1 MNNQFSE
8 NLKKIRKE
16 HHLSQEQLADEL
28 GVSRQAISKW
38 ESAIAYPE
46 MDKIIFL
53 CDKFNLNI
61 DDLLH
66 KDIKEV
72 KGEEES
78 KRKIN
83 NAIDEFLKFI
93 TDTVNLFSNM
103 NFKSK
108 VKCLFEQVI
117 TALILLVV
125 SVIIVYGLDRL
136 LIGILSFMP
145 YQVTHF
151 IVNTLILVLVVLCT
165 IFSVVILTHIFK
177 TRYLDY
183 YLKLKKE
190 SKEKN
195 KEEELNRIDEEK
207 KISFNRKNKI
217 LFRKNENKIIIRDPK
232 HSEYKFINGLFKLI
246 IGIIKFFMILFVFM
260 ISFILICFLFSFI
273 LSFLVYKTGF
283 FFIGLLLAIL
293 SLSIITIILLL
304 LLLNFIMNRKNDKKK
319 IIWCFIS
326 SLIVFGISCGFIF
339 IGTLNFEVL
348 KNNEGMLKK
357 ESKEYNMNNDLLFYP
372 QYDVEV
378 RYVEADIDNIKVEY
392 LLNKYYEIEEH
403 ISDDEKYIMVST
415 TCKDGIKLLKG
426 YINNLNHKKIVEMT
440 GNIESIT
447 IYASKDNIETIKN
460 NWNNHIKSIKS
471 YDEMINF
478 YEKRIDELETENEK
492 LNDTIYD
499 LETKIEND

>member
-53 CDKFNLNI
+53 CDKFHLNI

-66 KDIKEV
+66 KDIKEI
-72 KGEEES
+72 KKEEEG

-83 NAIDEFLKFI
+83 NFIDDFLKFI
-93 TDTVNLFSNM
+93 TDTINLFSNM
-103 NFKSK
+103 NLRSK
-108 VKCLFEQVI
+108 IKCLLEQVI
-117 TALILLVV
+117 ITLILLII
-125 SVIIVYGLDRL
+125 SIIIVYGINRL
-136 LIGILSFMP
+136 SLNILIFIP
-145 YQVTHF
+145 YQLAQIITNILTF
-151 IVNTLILVLVVLCT
+151 ILV
-165 IFSVVILTHIFK
+165 IFCSISSLVILTHTFK

-183 YLKLKKE
+183 YLKLTKE

-207 KISFNRKNKI
+207 KVSFNRKNKI
-217 LFRKNENKIIIRDPK
+217 LFSKNENKIIIRDPK

-246 IGIIKFFMILFVFM
+246 IGIIKFFMLLFALL
-260 ISFILICFLFSFI
+260 ISFILIGLVFSFI

-293 SLSIITIILLL
+293 SLSIITIVLLL

-339 IGTLNFEVL
+339 IGTLNFEAL

-372 QYDVEV
+372 QYDIEV
-378 RYVEADIDNIKVEY
+378 KYVEADIDNIKVEY

-499 LETKIEND
+499 LEGQLEN

>member
-53 CDKFNLNI
+53 CDKFHLNI

-66 KDIKEV
+66 KDIKEI
-72 KGEEES
+72 KKEEEG

-83 NAIDEFLKFI
+83 NFIDDFLKFI
-93 TDTVNLFSNM
+93 TDTINLFSNM
-103 NFKSK
+103 NLRSK
-108 VKCLFEQVI
+108 IKCLLEQVI
-117 TALILLVV
+117 ITLILLII
-125 SVIIVYGLDRL
+125 SIIIVYGINRL
-136 LIGILSFMP
+136 SLNILIFIP
-145 YQVTHF
+145 YQLAQIITNILTF
-151 IVNTLILVLVVLCT
+151 ILV
-165 IFSVVILTHIFK
+165 IFCSISSLVILTHTFK

-183 YLKLKKE
+183 YLKLTKE

-195 KEEELNRIDEEK
+195 IEELNRIDEEK
-207 KISFNRKNKI
+207 KVSFNRKNKI
-217 LFRKNENKIIIRDPK
+217 LFSKNENKIIIRDPK

-246 IGIIKFFMILFVFM
+246 IGIIKFFMLLFALL
-260 ISFILICFLFSFI
+260 ISFILIGLVFSFI

-372 QYDVEV
+372 QYDIEV
-378 RYVEADIDNIKVEY
+378 KYVEADIDNIKVEY

-499 LETKIEND
+499 LETKIENY

>member
-46 MDKIIFL
+46 MDKIISL
-53 CDKFNLNI
+53 CDKFHLNI

-66 KDIKEV
+66 KDIKEI
-72 KGEEES
+72 KKEEEG

-83 NAIDEFLKFI
+83 NFIDDFLKFI
-93 TDTVNLFSNM
+93 TDTINLFSNM
-103 NFKSK
+103 NLRSK
-108 VKCLFEQVI
+108 IKCLLEQVI
-117 TALILLVV
+117 ITLILLII
-125 SVIIVYGLDRL
+125 SIIIVYGINIL
-136 LIGILSFMP
+136 LLNILIFIP
-145 YQVTHF
+145 YQLAQVITNILTF
-151 IVNTLILVLVVLCT
+151 ILV
-165 IFSVVILTHIFK
+165 IFCSISSLVILTHTFK

-183 YLKLKKE
+183 YLKLTKE

-207 KISFNRKNKI
+207 KVSFNRKNKI

-246 IGIIKFFMILFVFM
+246 IGIIKFFMLLFALL
-260 ISFILICFLFSFI
+260 ISFILIGLVFSFI

-293 SLSIITIILLL
+293 SLSIITIVLLL

-339 IGTLNFEVL
+339 IGTLNFEAL

-372 QYDVEV
+372 QYDIEV
-378 RYVEADIDNIKVEY
+378 KYVEADIDNIKVEY

-426 YINNLNHKKIVEMT
+426 YINNLNHKKMVEMN
-440 GNIESIT
+440 GDIESIT

-471 YDEMINF
+471 YDEMVNF

-499 LETKIEND
+499 LKFK

>member
-53 CDKFNLNI
+53 CDKFHLNI

-66 KDIKEV
+66 KDIKEI
-72 KGEEES
+72 KKEEEG

-83 NAIDEFLKFI
+83 NFIDDFLKFI
-93 TDTVNLFSNM
+93 TDTINLFSNM
-103 NFKSK
+103 NLRSK
-108 VKCLFEQVI
+108 IKCLLEQVI
-117 TALILLVV
+117 ITLILLII
-125 SVIIVYGLDRL
+125 SIIIVYGINRL
-136 LIGILSFMP
+136 SLNILIFIP
-145 YQVTHF
+145 YQLAQIITNILTF
-151 IVNTLILVLVVLCT
+151 ILV
-165 IFSVVILTHIFK
+165 IFCSISSLVILTHTFK

-183 YLKLKKE
+183 YLKLTKE

-195 KEEELNRIDEEK
+195 IEELNRIDEEK
-207 KISFNRKNKI
+207 KVSFNRKNKI
-217 LFRKNENKIIIRDPK
+217 LFSKNENKIIIRDPK

-246 IGIIKFFMILFVFM
+246 IGIIKFFMLLFALL
-260 ISFILICFLFSFI
+260 ISFILIGLVFSFI

-293 SLSIITIILLL
+293 SLSIITIVLLL

-339 IGTLNFEVL
+339 IGTLNFEAL

-372 QYDVEV
+372 QYDIEV
-378 RYVEADIDNIKVEY
+378 KYVKADIDNIKVEY

-447 IYASKDNIETIKN
+447 IYASNDNIETIKN

-499 LETKIEND
+499 LEGQLEN

>member
-53 CDKFNLNI
+53 CDKFHLNI

-66 KDIKEV
+66 KDIKEI
-72 KGEEES
+72 KKEEEG

-83 NAIDEFLKFI
+83 NFIDDFLKFI
-93 TDTVNLFSNM
+93 TDTINLFSNM
-103 NFKSK
+103 NLRSK
-108 VKCLFEQVI
+108 IKCLLEQVI
-117 TALILLVV
+117 ITLILLII
-125 SVIIVYGLDRL
+125 SIIIVYGINRL
-136 LIGILSFMP
+136 SLNILIFIP
-145 YQVTHF
+145 YQLAQIITNILTF
-151 IVNTLILVLVVLCT
+151 ILV
-165 IFSVVILTHIFK
+165 IFCSISSLVILTHTFK

-183 YLKLKKE
+183 YLKLTKE

-195 KEEELNRIDEEK
+195 IEELNRIDEEK
-207 KISFNRKNKI
+207 KVSFNRKNKI
-217 LFRKNENKIIIRDPK
+217 LFSKNENKIIIRDPK

-246 IGIIKFFMILFVFM
+246 IGIIKFFMLLFALL
-260 ISFILICFLFSFI
+260 ISFILIGLVFSFI

-293 SLSIITIILLL
+293 SLSIITIVLLL

-339 IGTLNFEVL
+339 IGTLNFEAL

-372 QYDVEV
+372 QYDIEV
-378 RYVEADIDNIKVEY
+378 KYVEADIDNIKVEY

-415 TCKDGIKLLKG
+415 ICKDGIKLLKG

-499 LETKIEND
+499 LEGQLEN

>member
-53 CDKFNLNI
+53 CDKFHLNI

-66 KDIKEV
+66 KDIKEI
-72 KGEEES
+72 KKEEEG

-83 NAIDEFLKFI
+83 NFIDDFLKFI
-93 TDTVNLFSNM
+93 TDTINLFSNM
-103 NFKSK
+103 NLRSK
-108 VKCLFEQVI
+108 IKCLLEQAII
-117 TALILLVV
+117 TLILFII
-125 SVIIVYGLDRL
+125 SIIIVYGINRL
-136 LIGILSFMP
+136 LLNILIFIP
-145 YQVTHF
+145 NQLAQVITNILTF
-151 IVNTLILVLVVLCT
+151 ILV
-165 IFSVVILTHIFK
+165 IFCSISSLVILTHTFK

-183 YLKLKKE
+183 YLKLIKE
-190 SKEKN
+190 SNEKN
-195 KEEELNRIDEEK
+195 TEEKLNRIDEEK
-207 KISFNRKNKI
+207 KVSFNKKNKI

-232 HSEYKFINGLFKLI
+232 HSEYKFINGLFNLI
-246 IGIIKFFMILFVFM
+246 ISIIKFFMLLFVFM
-260 ISFILICFLFSFI
+260 ISFILICLFFSFI

-283 FFIGLLLAIL
+283 FFMGLLLAIL
-293 SLSIITIILLL
+293 SLSIITILLLL

-357 ESKEYNMNNDLLFYP
+357 EIKEYNMNKDLLFYP

-378 RYVEADIDNIKVEY
+378 KYVEADIDNIKVEY
-392 LLNKYYEIEEH
+392 LLNKYYEIEEY
-403 ISDDEKYIMVST
+403 ISDDNKYIMVST

-426 YINNLNHKKIVEMT
+426 YINNLNRKKIVEMT

-460 NWNNHIKSIKS
+460 NWNNHIKSIKP
-471 YDEMINF
+471 YDEMVNF

-499 LETKIEND
+499 LEGQLEN

>member
-53 CDKFNLNI
+53 CDKFHLNI

-66 KDIKEV
+66 KDIKEI
-72 KGEEES
+72 KKEEEG

-83 NAIDEFLKFI
+83 NFIDDFLKFI
-93 TDTVNLFSNM
+93 TDTINLFSNM
-103 NFKSK
+103 NLRSK
-108 VKCLFEQVI
+108 IKCLLEQVI
-117 TALILLVV
+117 ITLILLII
-125 SVIIVYGLDRL
+125 SIIIVYGINRL
-136 LIGILSFMP
+136 SLNILIFIP
-145 YQVTHF
+145 YQLAQIITNILTF
-151 IVNTLILVLVVLCT
+151 ILV
-165 IFSVVILTHIFK
+165 IFCSISSLVILTHTFK

-183 YLKLKKE
+183 YLKLTKE

-195 KEEELNRIDEEK
+195 IEELNRIDEEK
-207 KISFNRKNKI
+207 KVSFNRKNKI
-217 LFRKNENKIIIRDPK
+217 LFSKNENKIIIRDPK

-246 IGIIKFFMILFVFM
+246 IGIIKFFMLLFALL
-260 ISFILICFLFSFI
+260 ISFILIGLVFSFI

-293 SLSIITIILLL
+293 SLSIITIVLLL

-339 IGTLNFEVL
+339 IGTLNFEAL

-372 QYDVEV
+372 QYDIEV
-378 RYVEADIDNIKVEY
+378 KYVKADIDNIKVEY

-499 LETKIEND
+499 LEGQLEN

>member
-53 CDKFNLNI
+53 CDKFHLNI

-66 KDIKEV
+66 KDIKEI
-72 KGEEES
+72 KKEEEG

-83 NAIDEFLKFI
+83 NFIDDFLKFI
-93 TDTVNLFSNM
+93 TDTINLFSNM
-103 NFKSK
+103 NLRSK
-108 VKCLFEQVI
+108 IKCLLEQVI
-117 TALILLVV
+117 ITLILLII
-125 SVIIVYGLDRL
+125 SIIIVYGINRL
-136 LIGILSFMP
+136 SLNILIFIP
-145 YQVTHF
+145 YQLAQIITNILTF
-151 IVNTLILVLVVLCT
+151 ILV
-165 IFSVVILTHIFK
+165 IFCSISSLVILTHTFK

-183 YLKLKKE
+183 YLKLTKE

-207 KISFNRKNKI
+207 KVSFNRKNKI

-246 IGIIKFFMILFVFM
+246 IGIIKFFMLLFALL
-260 ISFILICFLFSFI
+260 ISFILIGLVFSFI

-339 IGTLNFEVL
+339 IGTLNFEAL

-378 RYVEADIDNIKVEY
+378 KYVEADIDNIKVEY

-471 YDEMINF
+471 YDEMVNF

-499 LETKIEND
+499 LEGQLED

>member
-53 CDKFNLNI
+53 CDKFHLNI

-66 KDIKEV
+66 KDIKEI
-72 KGEEES
+72 KKEEEG

-83 NAIDEFLKFI
+83 NFIDDFLKFI
-93 TDTVNLFSNM
+93 TDTINLFSNM
-103 NFKSK
+103 NLRSK
-108 VKCLFEQVI
+108 IKCLLEQVI
-117 TALILLVV
+117 ITLILLII
-125 SVIIVYGLDRL
+125 SIIIVYGINRL
-136 LIGILSFMP
+136 SLNILIFIP
-145 YQVTHF
+145 YQLAQIITNILTF
-151 IVNTLILVLVVLCT
+151 ILV
-165 IFSVVILTHIFK
+165 IFCSISSLVILTHTFK

-183 YLKLKKE
+183 YLKLTKE

-207 KISFNRKNKI
+207 KVSFNRKNKI
-217 LFRKNENKIIIRDPK
+217 LFSKNENKIIIRDPK

-246 IGIIKFFMILFVFM
+246 IGIIKFFMLLFALL
-260 ISFILICFLFSFI
+260 ISFILIGLVFSFI

-293 SLSIITIILLL
+293 SLSIITIVLLL

-339 IGTLNFEVL
+339 IGTLNFEAL

-372 QYDVEV
+372 QYDIEV
-378 RYVEADIDNIKVEY
+378 KYVEADIDNIKVEY

-471 YDEMINF
+471 YDEMVNF

-499 LETKIEND
+499 LEGQLED

>member
-53 CDKFNLNI
+53 CDKFHLNI

-66 KDIKEV
+66 KDIKEI
-72 KGEEES
+72 KKEEEG

-83 NAIDEFLKFI
+83 NFIDDFLKFI
-93 TDTVNLFSNM
+93 TDTINLFSNM
-103 NFKSK
+103 NLRSK
-108 VKCLFEQVI
+108 IKCLLEQVI
-117 TALILLVV
+117 ITLILLII
-125 SVIIVYGLDRL
+125 SIIIVYGINRL
-136 LIGILSFMP
+136 SLNILIFIP
-145 YQVTHF
+145 YQLAQIITNILTF
-151 IVNTLILVLVVLCT
+151 ILV
-165 IFSVVILTHIFK
+165 IFCSISSLVILTHTFK

-183 YLKLKKE
+183 YLKLTKE

-195 KEEELNRIDEEK
+195 IEELNRIDEEK
-207 KISFNRKNKI
+207 KVSFNRKNKI
-217 LFRKNENKIIIRDPK
+217 LFSKNENKIIIRDPK

-246 IGIIKFFMILFVFM
+246 IGIIKFFMLLFALL
-260 ISFILICFLFSFI
+260 ISFILIGLVFSFI

-293 SLSIITIILLL
+293 SLSIITIVLLL

-339 IGTLNFEVL
+339 IGTLNFEAL

-378 RYVEADIDNIKVEY
+378 KYVEADIDNIKVEY

-499 LETKIEND
+499 LEGQLEN

>member
-53 CDKFNLNI
+53 CDKFHLNI

-66 KDIKEV
+66 KDIKEI
-72 KGEEES
+72 KKEEEG

-83 NAIDEFLKFI
+83 NFIDDFLKFI
-93 TDTVNLFSNM
+93 TDTINLFSNM
-103 NFKSK
+103 NLRSK
-108 VKCLFEQVI
+108 IKCLLEQVI
-117 TALILLVV
+117 ITLILLII
-125 SVIIVYGLDRL
+125 SIIIVYGINRL
-136 LIGILSFMP
+136 SLNILIFIP
-145 YQVTHF
+145 YQLAQIITNILTF
-151 IVNTLILVLVVLCT
+151 ILV
-165 IFSVVILTHIFK
+165 IFCSISSLVILTHTFK

-183 YLKLKKE
+183 YLKLTKE

-195 KEEELNRIDEEK
+195 IEELNRIDEEK
-207 KISFNRKNKI
+207 KVSFNRKNKI
-217 LFRKNENKIIIRDPK
+217 LFSKNENKIIIRDPK

-246 IGIIKFFMILFVFM
+246 IGIIKFFMLLFALL
-260 ISFILICFLFSFI
+260 ISFILIGLVFSFI

-372 QYDVEV
+372 QYDIEV
-378 RYVEADIDNIKVEY
+378 KYVEADIDNIKVEY

-499 LETKIEND
+499 LEGQLEN

>member
-53 CDKFNLNI
+53 CDKFHLNI

-66 KDIKEV
+66 KDIKEI
-72 KGEEES
+72 KKEEEG

-83 NAIDEFLKFI
+83 NFIDDFLKFI
-93 TDTVNLFSNM
+93 TDTINLFSNM
-103 NFKSK
+103 NLRSK
-108 VKCLFEQVI
+108 IKCLLEQVI
-117 TALILLVV
+117 ITLILLII
-125 SVIIVYGLDRL
+125 SIIIVYGINRL
-136 LIGILSFMP
+136 SLNILIFIP
-145 YQVTHF
+145 YQLAQIITNILTF
-151 IVNTLILVLVVLCT
+151 ILV
-165 IFSVVILTHIFK
+165 IFCSISSLVILTHTFK

-183 YLKLKKE
+183 YLKLTKE

-207 KISFNRKNKI
+207 KVSFNRKNKI
-217 LFRKNENKIIIRDPK
+217 LFSKNENKIIIRDPK

-246 IGIIKFFMILFVFM
+246 IGIIKFFMLLFALL
-260 ISFILICFLFSFI
+260 ISFILIGLVFSFI

-293 SLSIITIILLL
+293 SLSIITIVLLL

-372 QYDVEV
+372 QYDIEV
-378 RYVEADIDNIKVEY
+378 KYVEADIDNIKVEY

-471 YDEMINF
+471 YDEMVNF

-499 LETKIEND
+499 LEGQLED

>member
-53 CDKFNLNI
+53 CDKFHLNI

-66 KDIKEV
+66 KDIKEI
-72 KGEEES
+72 KKEEEG

-83 NAIDEFLKFI
+83 NFIDDFLKFI
-93 TDTVNLFSNM
+93 TDTINLFSNM
-103 NFKSK
+103 NLRSK
-108 VKCLFEQVI
+108 IKCLLEQVI
-117 TALILLVV
+117 ITLILLII
-125 SVIIVYGLDRL
+125 SIIIVYGINRL
-136 LIGILSFMP
+136 SLNILIFIP
-145 YQVTHF
+145 YQLAQIITNILTF
-151 IVNTLILVLVVLCT
+151 ILV
-165 IFSVVILTHIFK
+165 IFCSISSLVILTHTFK

-183 YLKLKKE
+183 YLKLTKE

-207 KISFNRKNKI
+207 KVSFNRKNKI
-217 LFRKNENKIIIRDPK
+217 LFSKNENKIIIRDPK

-246 IGIIKFFMILFVFM
+246 IGIIKFFMLLFALL
-260 ISFILICFLFSFI
+260 ISFILIGLVFSFI

-293 SLSIITIILLL
+293 SLSIITIVLLL

-372 QYDVEV
+372 QYDIEV
-378 RYVEADIDNIKVEY
+378 KYVEADIDNIKVEY

-499 LETKIEND
+499 LEGQLEN